1 MYILYSDN
9 VFHYPILKYTTGF
22 ELNHIFR
29 ALSIK
34 LRKIFI
40 WERLLWSGEMFVFP
54 LFLWTECV
62 WVTACELLGVG
73 SSLSLSLSL
82 SLSWLWPSV
91 SVSQSVSVPAPGH
104 TSSHSLSHCHQTPT
118 VITWR
123 SWSISPEESCSK
135 FCTQSKWWHRS
146 TGLRY
151 SEQLDEKLCLGTDN
165 SLVTC
170 NIYLSFHRRMVT
182 IRILGLIM

>member
-1 MYILYSDN
+1 MEDIYQRETSLVWRN
-9 VFHYPILKYTTGF
+9 VGI
-22 ELNHIFR
+22 
-29 ALSIK
+29 SS
-34 LRKIFI
+34 I
-40 WERLLWSGEMFVFP
+40 WETLCSLDGMCLSDG
-54 LFLWTECV
+54 V
-62 WVTACELLGVG
+62 WVVRCGEL
-73 SSLSLSLSL
+73 SLSLSLSL
-82 SLSWLWPSV
+82 SLLAVTICQCEPV
-91 SVSQSVSVPAPGH
+91 SVCPCPW
-104 TSSHSLSHCHQTPT
+104 SHLLSLSLSHCHQTPT

-151 SEQLDEKLCLGTDN
+151 SEQLDVKLCLGTDN